1 MKETKDYNYKMY
13 DTSELRNL
21 RNELQRQIQAIQF
34 ELESRRGSVM
44 KDIKQQLQ
52 DIFDEA
58 KEYGIAIE
66 IGTQETYI
74 SYNPAEDTIT
84 DIEVM

>member
-1 MKETKDYNYKMY
+1 MKETKDYDYKMY
-13 DTSELRNL
+13 DASELRNL

-34 ELESRRGSVM
+34 ELESRRGNVM
-44 KDIKQQLQ
+44 KDMKQQLQ

-66 IGTQETYI
+66 IGTQETYV

-84 DIEVM
+84 DIEVI